1 MRASYLLY
9 ALAVVVFGAVTIP
22 LLIRRREP
30 TSEQTAEAAE
40 EAGADL
46 GADVYSYAE
55 QAYAGYIGFQ
65 KGLFGTAVGD
75 EWSDWIAPLAF
86 AEWLYGEEVY

>member
-1 MRASYLLY
+1 MRASYLLV
-9 ALAVVVFGAVTIP
+9 ALVIVVVGAMAIP
-22 LLIRRREP
+22 LLLRRREP
-30 TSEQTAEAAE
+30 TPQEAAEAAE

-46 GADVYSYAE
+46 GADVQGYAE
-55 QAYAGYIGFQ
+55 QGYAGFIGFQ

-86 AEWLYGEEVY
+86 AEWLYGEEIY